1 MKVLVVGS
9 GAREHAI
16 VRSLSLDPSVDAVV
30 AAPGNPGIEAVA
42 RCEPLPGGVTD
53 PAGVVALATSIGA
66 DLVVIGPEAPLVA
79 GAADAVRAAGGVPIR
94 ADLDDR
100 RTLRR
105 LRGLA
110 PRVLHSAPPPSEG
123 RDDPRTRRALAAL
136 HDARTWV
143 YLSTTGVYGDCGGAS
158 FDETRAV
165 APRNDRAVRRVA
177 AERRLRRA
185 AARGAIRSIVLRV
198 PGIYALE
205 RLPIERLQRGT
216 PALVDADDVF
226 TNHVHADDLARI
238 AWVALWRGRS
248 QRTVHAVDDSD
259 MKMGEY
265 FDSVARAFALPPP
278 PRLERDALRAAV
290 SPMLWSFMSES
301 RRLANR
307 RLRRELR
314 VRLLWPTV
322 DAFLRVHGVA
332 GGVDGAPARSA
343 PVV

>member
-1 MKVLVVGS
+1 MLGCGDVGLRFVR
-9 GAREHAI
+9 AFAKRLRI
-16 VRSLSLDPSVDAVV
+16 V
-30 AAPGNPGIEAVA
+30 
-42 RCEPLPGGVTD
+42 
-53 PAGVVALATSIGA
+53 GVVRRA
-66 DLVVIGPEAPLVA
+66 D
-79 GAADAVRAAGGVPIR
+79 AAVAVRAAGGVPIR

-100 RTLRR
+100 RSLRR
-105 LRGLA
+105 LGGLA
-110 PRVLHSAPPPSEG
+110 PRVLHCAPPPTEG

-136 HDARTWV
+136 RGARTWV

-158 FDETRAV
+158 FDETRPV

-185 AARGAIRSIVLRV
+185 AARGAIRSTVLRV

-216 PALVDADDVF
+216 PALVAADDVH
-226 TNHVHADDLARI
+226 TNHIHADDLASI
-238 AWVALWRGRS
+238 AHVALWRGRS

-259 MKMGEY
+259 MKMGDY
-265 FDSVARAFALPPP
+265 FDAVARAFGLPPP

-314 VRLLWPTV
+314 ARLRWPTV
-322 DAFLRVHGVA
+322 DAFLRAHGTPV
-332 GGVDGAPARSA
+332 GPDGAPEA
-343 PVV
+343 PATVL